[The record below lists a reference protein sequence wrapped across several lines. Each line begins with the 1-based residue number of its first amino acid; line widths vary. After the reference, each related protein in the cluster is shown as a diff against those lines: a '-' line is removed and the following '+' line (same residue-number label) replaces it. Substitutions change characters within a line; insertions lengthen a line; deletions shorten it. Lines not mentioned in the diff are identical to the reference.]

1 LNHPV
6 WDIPHLG
13 SGWIIGL
20 ISIVH
25 VSIAH
30 LVVGAGLWLPIM
42 EGRAQRAGDLELQAW
57 LRSRAKA
64 LLWLSSIFG
73 AVPGVGLVG
82 ANGPGDP
89 QAPPHPPVPA
99 RAGHG
104 CHPGT
109 APTGRPA
116 AGTRRRSPS

>member
-1 LNHPV
+1 MNHPV
-6 WDIPHLG
+6 WDIPLLG

-73 AVPGVGLVG
+73 AATGVGIWVAIGLVNPKIG
-82 ANGPGDP
+82 
-89 QAPPHPPVPA
+89 
-99 RAGHG
+99 RAHV
-104 CHPGT
+104 
-109 APTGRPA
+109 
-116 AGTRRRSPS
+116 